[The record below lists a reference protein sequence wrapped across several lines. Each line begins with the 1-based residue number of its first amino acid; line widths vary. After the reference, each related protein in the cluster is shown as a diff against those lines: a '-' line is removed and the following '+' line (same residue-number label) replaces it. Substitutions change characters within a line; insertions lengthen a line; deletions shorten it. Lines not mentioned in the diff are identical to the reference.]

1 MFSEDNM
8 HALDVQSGQHA
19 AVELIDEPH
28 NAGPMTSK
36 AEWLF
41 HSAFHGGHKIG
52 SHNSLTTP
60 S

>member
-1 MFSEDNM
+1 M